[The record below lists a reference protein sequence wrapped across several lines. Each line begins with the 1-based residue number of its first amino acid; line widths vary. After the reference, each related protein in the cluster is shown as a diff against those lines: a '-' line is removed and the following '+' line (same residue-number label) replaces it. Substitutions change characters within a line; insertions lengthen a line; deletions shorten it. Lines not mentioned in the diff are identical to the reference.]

1 MGRKTF
7 ESIGKPL
14 PNRFNIV
21 LSRTLGE
28 DSKNII
34 WAKDISSALFF
45 ADFFSIAKGNR
56 EFFVIGGAQMY
67 SAFFEYINKVYLTE
81 VFSSFIKGD
90 ATFDF
95 NFTNEDWKTIKE
107 EEFPATN
114 HDQYPFRISVKRK
127 RIGKIREEM
136 IDKFLRP
143 VNEWLPLLDRAQ
155 RTTGIEADEKFE
167 EAAEQFALNLEG
179 G

>member
-1 MGRKTF
+1 
-7 ESIGKPL
+7 
-14 PNRFNIV
+14 
-21 LSRTLGE
+21 
-28 DSKNII
+28 
-34 WAKDISSALFF
+34 
-45 ADFFSIAKGNR
+45 
-56 EFFVIGGAQMY
+56 MY